1 MSVPAS
7 QLKCPGPVLLLTLL
21 LGLTGA
27 AAQELQVIQPEK
39 SVSVAAGESATLHCT
54 VTSLLPVGPMQW
66 FKGAGPGLELI
77 YNFLGGYFPRVTVLS
92 DATKRD
98 NRDFSIRIS
107 NVTPADAGTYYCV
120 KFQKSTPVD
129 KEYKSGPGTELSVR
143 GAAAQ
148 ELQVIQPEK
157 SVSVAAGESA
167 TLHCSMT
174 SLYPVG
180 PVQWFKGA
188 GPGRELIYNFK
199 EGHFLRV
206 TNLSD
211 ATKRDNRDFSIRIS
225 NVTPADTGTYY
236 CVKFQKSTPVDKEYK
251 SGPGTELS
259 VRGAAAQELQV
270 IQPEKSV
277 SVAAGESATLHCTV
291 TSLLPVGPTQ
301 WFKEAGPG
309 RELIYNLREGH
320 FPQVTN
326 LSDVTKRD
334 NRDFSIRISNV
345 TPADAGTY
353 YCVKFQKLTPVDKE
367 YKSGP
372 GTELSV
378 RVPPT
383 LEVTPQPTMA
393 GNQVNIT
400 CQVKHFYPRSLQLTW
415 VENGNVSRTQ
425 TASTR
430 SENKDGT
437 FNLTSWLLV
446 NSSVHRE
453 DVTFTCQVEH
463 DGQPATTRNYTLK
476 VSADP
481 REQGLDTTPG
491 TVMSTLV
498 SHLIALLF
506 GLKILLAVSVSA
518 VYVHRKQKS

>member
-1 MSVPAS
+1 LCGAENRT
-7 QLKCPGPVLLLTLL
+7 QCLTHARQA
-21 LGLTGA
+21 LT
-27 AAQELQVIQPEK
+27 
-39 SVSVAAGESATLHCT
+39 TLC
-54 VTSLLPVGPMQW
+54 LPP
-66 FKGAGPGLELI
+66 
-77 YNFLGGYFPRVTVLS
+77 
-92 DATKRD
+92 
-98 NRDFSIRIS
+98 
-107 NVTPADAGTYYCV
+107 
-120 KFQKSTPVD
+120 
-129 KEYKSGPGTELSVR
+129 

-378 RVPPT
+378 RDPDLT
-383 LEVTPQPTMA
+383 HWA
-393 GNQVNIT
+393 G
-400 CQVKHFYPRSLQLTW
+400 
-415 VENGNVSRTQ
+415 
-425 TASTR
+425 
-430 SENKDGT
+430 
-437 FNLTSWLLV
+437 
-446 NSSVHRE
+446 SSVPSPPPSPTGSGSHSHSHPE
-453 DVTFTCQVEH
+453 ATVSGEPLLNVGH
-463 DGQPATTRNYTLK
+463 D
-476 VSADP
+476 
-481 REQGLDTTPG
+481 
-491 TVMSTLV
+491 
-498 SHLIALLF
+498 LLP
-506 GLKILLAVSVSA
+506 
-518 VYVHRKQKS
+518 